1 MAEYAHP
8 EVLVSIDW
16 LKQNLDKPG
25 VRIVEVDVDP
35 KLYVAGHIPSAVGFD
50 WTTQLQDQVTRDIIS
65 KEAFEA
71 LLRKA
76 GIKNSDT
83 VIIYGDASNWFAA
96 YGFWLFKIYGH
107 KDVRLL
113 NGGRAA
119 WLNAAGAPLTPDVSK
134 TTASDYKVPKVDLS
148 LRAYAPDV
156 LAASKTK
163 GEALV
168 DVRSPDEFTG
178 KVIAPPG
185 MSETAQRGGHVPG
198 AASIPLEHGGEYR
211 DRPLQDSGRA
221 AEHLR
226 RPEEAR
232 PEEGHHRL
240 LPHRRAFE
248 PHLVRPQLP
257 PRLQQGAQLRR
268 ELDRIRQPH
277 RRPHREA
284 LTPHQRQPVPSVS
297 RPLKEGPKC
306 DCPLPLSCIR

>member
-35 KLYVAGHIPSAVGFD
+35 KLYVAGHIPGAVGFD
-50 WTTQLQDQVTRDIIS
+50 WTTQLQDQVTRDIIP
-65 KEAFEA
+65 KDAFEA

-119 WLNAAGAPLTPDVSK
+119 WLNNAGAALTPDVSK
-134 TTASDYKVPKVDLS
+134 VTPSDYKVPKVDLS

-163 GEALV
+163 GESLV
-168 DVRSPDEFTG
+168 DVRSPDEYTG

-198 AASIPLEHGGEYR
+198 AASIPWGTAVNSETSLFKSADELRSIYVDQKKLDPKKATIAYCRIGERSSHTWFVLSY
-211 DRPLQDSGRA
+211 
-221 AEHLR
+221 
-226 RPEEAR
+226 
-232 PEEGHHRL
+232 L
-240 LPHRRAFE
+240 LGFDK
-248 PHLVRPQLP
+248 VRNYDGSWTEYGNLI
-257 PRLQQGAQLRR
+257 GAPI
-268 ELDRIRQPH
+268 EK
-277 RRPHREA
+277 A
-284 LTPHQRQPVPSVS
+284 
-297 RPLKEGPKC
+297 
-306 DCPLPLSCIR
+306 